1 MNMPKILVAQYP
13 DHAILLLGEKHIGQ
27 GQPEMSVAQYP
38 DHAVLQ
44 GEKHIGLRQ
53 PEKTS

>member
-1 MNMPKILVAQYP
+1 MNIPKISVAQYP
-13 DHAILLLGEKHIGQ
+13 DHAILLGENHIGL

-38 DHAVLQ
+38 DCVVLL
-44 GEKHIGLRQ
+44 GERHIGLSQ

>member
-1 MNMPKILVAQYP
+1 MNMPKILEAQYP

-44 GEKHIGLRQ
+44 GEKHIGLSQ

>member
-1 MNMPKILVAQYP
+1 MNMHKISVAQYP
-13 DHAILLLGEKHIGQ
+13 DHAILLLEGKHIGL

-38 DHAVLQ
+38 DHVILQ
-44 GEKHIGLRQ
+44 GEKHIGLSQ